1 MGWQEGQGLGAS
13 KQGIKEHIKVKK
25 KLDNWGL
32 GAVEAADRA
41 RDWSLGMTEYHR
53 VLSTLSEITSKH
65 ADIDEDEDSSEED
78 EAELKKSKKKE
89 KRKRKEQ
96 DDDAGNKK
104 KRRKKSKDKSKKTRS
119 SSSDDDAADDGTT
132 TKNKRAVKTA
142 THLGR
147 FKKRES
153 AKMVQNY
160 STHDLAAILGQP
172 SDPFAAFASLQYGN
186 TTRKENL
193 SGTATSDEDD
203 EGDDSTSTDNEDN
216 NSKVNTKN
224 KKDKKRI
231 CIEISIPEDQQRIP
245 NKSTNNI
252 EKEEEEDNENE
263 IAKVSWWKGYFT
275 RSTTRLGAG
284 PNDDDKKEGSIKTH
298 GFSEHDQTNLFNMSH
313 QGKTQGKVGLGRS
326 SMAKKVGGVRWAGTK
341 MAIDSDDD
349 DKEEEEKE
357 EGREEEKNGSEEGV
371 SVKWKSVA
379 QEILEL
385 SRKKKMKFSKL
396 VKQCMAEY
404 KKKKNTNK
412 GSVDDGDI
420 EVVSEEIKVCL
431 QKSGKFVITGSSV
444 SLK

>member
-41 RDWSLGMTEYHR
+41 RDWSLGMAEYHR

-65 ADIDEDEDSSEED
+65 ADSDDDEDSSEED

-104 KRRKKSKDKSKKTRS
+104 KKRNKSKDKNKKTRS
-119 SSSDDDAADDGTT
+119 PSSNDDAVDDGTIT
-132 TKNKRAVKTA
+132 NNKRAVKTA

-193 SGTATSDEDD
+193 SGTTTSEEDD
-203 EGDDSTSTDNEDN
+203 EGDDNTSIDNEDS
-216 NSKVNTKN
+216 NSKAIRNN

-245 NKSTNNI
+245 NKYANNI
-252 EKEEEEDNENE
+252 EKEEEEEENNENE
-263 IAKVSWWKGYFT
+263 NAKVSWWKGYFT
-275 RSTTRLGAG
+275 RSTARLGAG
-284 PNDDDKKEGSIKTH
+284 TNNDDKQERSVDIKTH
-298 GFSEHDQTNLFNMSH
+298 GFSEHDQANLFNMAH

-326 SMAKKVGGVRWAGTK
+326 SMAKKVGGVRWAGTR
-341 MAIDSDDD
+341 MTIDSDDD
-349 DKEEEEKE
+349 VK
-357 EGREEEKNGSEEGV
+357 EEEKNGSEEG

-379 QEILEL
+379 REIMEL
-385 SRKKKMKFSKL
+385 SRKKKMKFRKL

-404 KKKKNTNK
+404 KKKNNKK
-412 GSVDDGDI
+412 GSVDDDDI
-420 EVVSEEIKVCL
+420 EVVSEEIMVCL
-431 QKSGKFVITGSSV
+431 QKSSKFVITGSSV